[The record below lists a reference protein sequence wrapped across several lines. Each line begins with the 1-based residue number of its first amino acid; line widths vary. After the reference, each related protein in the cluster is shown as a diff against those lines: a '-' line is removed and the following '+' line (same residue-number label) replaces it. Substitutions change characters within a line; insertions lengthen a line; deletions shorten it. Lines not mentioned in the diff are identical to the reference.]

1 MSVDY
6 LKKVLNARV
15 YDVAHETRLQP
26 AEKLSARLN
35 NKILLKREDEQDV
48 YTYKIRGAYNKL
60 INLPKDIL
68 DKGVVAA
75 SAGNHAQGVAFAA
88 RKIGC
93 KAIIVMPV
101 TAPDIKVSGVK
112 TLGADVKLVGD
123 MFDDANKYAKQLAKD
138 KQMAFIP
145 PFDDIDVIAGQGTVG
160 FEILKQHSGDID
172 GIFIP
177 VGGGGLIAGVAAYV
191 KQIRPNVKIIGVEP
205 DNSDAMKQSVEKGE
219 RVRLDRVG
227 LFADGVAVTQVGEM
241 TFKMASEYVDEF
253 MTVDTDEICA
263 AVKDIFE
270 DTRAI
275 VEPSGAIGVAGIKKY
290 LNTYNQHGK
299 TYIAINSGANVNFDR
314 LRHISERA
322 EIGEQREGIFAAT
335 IPEQPGSFKQFC
347 SSLSARQI
355 TEFNYRLADPTT
367 AHVYVG
373 IQAANYKETNEVME
387 NLSDLGYQIL
397 DLTHNEM
404 AKLHVRHMVGGHAP
418 LADNE
423 QVFRFIFPEK
433 PGALLNFLTQMGE
446 NWNISM
452 FHYRNHGADFG
463 RVLIGIQVPP
473 QENDDFLQFLDNIG
487 YDYVDETDNPVYRL
501 FLA

>member
-15 YDVAHETRLQP
+15 YDVARETRLQP
-26 AEKLSARLN
+26 AKKLSARLN

-48 YTYKIRGAYNKL
+48 FTYKIRGAYNKL

-68 DKGVVAA
+68 AKGVVAA

-88 RKIGC
+88 QKLGC

-101 TAPDIKVSGVK
+101 TTPEIKIEGVK
-112 TLGADVKLVGD
+112 SLGAEVQLVGD
-123 MFDDANKYAKQLAKD
+123 MFDDANNYAKSLAEKN
-138 KQMAFIP
+138 QMAYIP

-160 FEILKQHSGDID
+160 FEILKQYSGHID

-177 VGGGGLIAGVAAYV
+177 IGGGGLIAGVASYI
-191 KQIRPNVKIIGVEP
+191 KQLRPEIKIIGVEP

-219 RVRLDRVG
+219 RIKLDRVG
-227 LFADGVAVTQVGEM
+227 LFADGVAVRLVGEH
-241 TFKMASEYVDEF
+241 TFGLTQKYTDEF

-290 LNTYNQHGK
+290 IAQHNSKGK

-347 SSLSARQI
+347 STLSARQI
-355 TEFNYRLADPTT
+355 TEFNYRLADPKT

-373 IQAANYKETNEVME
+373 IQAKNYKETKEVME
-387 NLSDLGYQIL
+387 NLSDQGYKVL
-397 DLTHNEM
+397 DLTYNEM

-423 QVFRFIFPEK
+423 QVFRFIFPER

-473 QENDDFLQFLDNIG
+473 GENDDFLRFLDNIG
-487 YDYVDETDNPVYRL
+487 YDYVEETDNPVYKL
-501 FLA
+501 FLG